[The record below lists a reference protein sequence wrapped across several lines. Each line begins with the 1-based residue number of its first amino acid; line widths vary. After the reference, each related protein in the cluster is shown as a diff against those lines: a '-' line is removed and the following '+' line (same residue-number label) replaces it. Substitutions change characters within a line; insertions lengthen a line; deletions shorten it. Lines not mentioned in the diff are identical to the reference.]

1 MTGVGVMRTGACLLA
16 LTLAAVATAQQK
28 SKWVR
33 VYTFDDAVI
42 EMEEI
47 QLSFGNFGRIRFRT
61 VFKKPRPLPGQPDV
75 LYKTLI
81 EDMELKCKEHEYRLA
96 GALYLD
102 RKGRAVHI
110 YNAKGD
116 EEWSE
121 VRTHMMLKILD
132 PACRMIEK
140 KKL

>member
-1 MTGVGVMRTGACLLA
+1 MRLGVIL
-16 LTLAAVATAQQK
+16 LTLALAGAATARQK

-47 QLSFGNFGRIRFRT
+47 QLSFGNFGRVRFRT
-61 VFKKPRPLPGQPDV
+61 VYDRPRPLPGKPDV
-75 LYKTLI
+75 KFKTLV
-81 EDMELKCKEHEYRLA
+81 EDLEIQCKEREYRLSES
-96 GALYLD
+96 LYLD
-102 RKGRAVHI
+102 GKGRAVHS
-110 YNAKGD
+110 YRAKGD
-116 EEWSE
+116 EDWEE

-140 KKL
+140 KKF

>member
-1 MTGVGVMRTGACLLA
+1 MRIRAFLLA
-16 LTLAAVATAQQK
+16 FALAGAGAAQPK

-61 VFKKPRPLPGQPDV
+61 VFKKSRPLPGQPDV
-75 LYKTLI
+75 LFKTLI

-102 RKGRAVHI
+102 RKGRAVRV

>member
-1 MTGVGVMRTGACLLA
+1 MRIGAFL
-16 LTLAAVATAQQK
+16 LTLALAGAAAAQQK

-47 QLSFGNFGRIRFRT
+47 QLSFGNFGRVRFRT
-61 VFKKPRPLPGQPDV
+61 VFNKPRPLPGKPEV
-75 LYKTLI
+75 KFKTLV
-81 EDMELKCKEHEYRLA
+81 EDMELMCKEHEYRLA

-102 RKGRAVHI
+102 GKGRAVHS
-110 YNAKGD
+110 YTAKGD
-116 EEWSE
+116 EEWEE

>member
-1 MTGVGVMRTGACLLA
+1 MRMRAFL
-16 LTLAAVATAQQK
+16 LTLALAGAGAAQQK

-47 QLSFGNFGRIRFRT
+47 HLSFGNFGRVRFRT
-61 VFKKPRPLPGQPDV
+61 VFDKSRPLPGKPEV
-75 LYKTLI
+75 MFKTLV
-81 EDMELKCKEHEYRLA
+81 EDMELKCKEHEYRLGSA
-96 GALYLD
+96 VYLD
-102 RKGRAVHI
+102 GKGAPVRVYKA
-110 YNAKGD
+110 AGD
-116 EEWSE
+116 EEWEE
-121 VRTHMMLKILD
+121 VRTHMMLKLID